1 MNEFQHNNKPQEQE
15 AVDLL
20 KSQNRRLAKQQI
32 IYAILFFAL
41 VAVLSYYVFTKVV
54 YATYDGYIT
63 LDDNKMRACDDLLLL
78 KINKN
83 VGDTVQEGDTL
94 YSYVLLSN
102 ILDQYDFNTLPTV
115 VRESHDMEL
124 QAKLAQQEIPVLR
137 TKLAELRK
145 QQKGEQKDIY
155 FGLTDNTRQNQ
166 LAAQIAETEE
176 ELRKQMNKVAIY
188 ASMKNNTWYYM
199 ANRNGN
205 GHDIGKI
212 PQQALDQFHNSGTIH
227 YCIAPKNAFVTD
239 INVTERAVVFKQEP
253 IMSIQHKDYESCH
266 LGVVAYV
273 PSDKVKYL
281 ESPADADVIINSDV
295 IVKAKLTMVGLRVEE
310 IPKYLQGNFT
320 HDANA
325 VVGYF
330 TFNPYQHV
338 PEWAMTNK
346 LPVRIRI
353 NKLKAMS
360 DPKPLPEYIIPDERG
375 NIHPPKSKAKNS
387 GKQTMPKARIN
398 GKQTKNKDNQ

>member
-15 AVDLL
+15 AADLL
-20 KSQNRRLAKQQI
+20 KSQNKRLAKQQI
-32 IYAILFFAL
+32 LYATFFFAL
-41 VAVLSYYVFTKVV
+41 VAVLAYYAITKTV

-63 LDDNKMRACDDLLLL
+63 LDDNKLRACDDLLIL
-78 KINKN
+78 KINKE
-83 VGDTVQEGDTL
+83 VGAPVKEGDTL
-94 YSYVLLSN
+94 YTYVLLSN
-102 ILDQYDFNTLPTV
+102 ILDQYDFNTLPSV
-115 VRESHDMEL
+115 VRETHDMEL
-124 QAKLAQQEIPVLR
+124 QAKLARQEIPVLR
-137 TKLAELRK
+137 TKLQELRK
-145 QQKGEQKDIY
+145 QQRGESSDIY
-155 FGLTDNTRQNQ
+155 YGLTDNTRQNQ
-166 LAAQIAETEE
+166 LASQIAETEE

-188 ASMKNNTWYYM
+188 ASMKNNTWSFM
-199 ANRNGN
+199 ANRNGH
-205 GHDIGKI
+205 GIGKI

-227 YCIAPKNAFVTD
+227 YCIAPKDAFVTD
-239 INVTERAVVFKQEP
+239 INVTERAVVFKQES
-253 IMSIQHKDYESCH
+253 IMSIQHKDYQSCH

-295 IVKAKLTMVGLRVEE
+295 VVKAKLTMVGLRVEE
-310 IPKYLQGNFT
+310 IPKHLQGNFT

-330 TFNPYQHV
+330 TFKPYQHV

-360 DPKPLPEYIIPDERG
+360 DPQPLPEYIIPDEKG
-375 NIHPPKSKAKNS
+375 NIHP
-387 GKQTMPKARIN
+387 TMPNVRIN

>member
-15 AVDLL
+15 AVALL
-20 KSQNRRLAKQQI
+20 KSQNKRLARQQT
-32 IYAILFFAL
+32 IYAVLFFA
-41 VAVLSYYVFTKVV
+41 VVVVLAYYVFNRTV

-63 LDDNKMRACDDLLLL
+63 LDDNKLRASDDLLILDIY
-78 KINKN
+78 KD
-83 VGDTVQEGDTL
+83 VGESVKEGDTL

-102 ILDQYDFNTLPTV
+102 ILGQYDFNTLPSV

-124 QAKLAQQEIPVLR
+124 QAKLAREEIPVLR

-188 ASMKNNTWYYM
+188 ASMKNSTWSFM
-199 ANRNGN
+199 ANRNG
-205 GHDIGKI
+205 HRIGRI
-212 PQQALDQFHNSGTIH
+212 PRQALDQFHNSGTVH
-227 YCIAPKNAFVTD
+227 YCTTPKDAFVTD
-239 INVTERAVVFKQEP
+239 INVTERAIVFKQEQ
-253 IMSIQHKDYESCH
+253 IMAIQHKDYEACH
-266 LGVVAYV
+266 LGVIAYV

-281 ESPADADVIINSDV
+281 ESPADADIIINSDV
-295 IVKAKLTMVGLRVEE
+295 VVKAKLTKVGLRVEE
-310 IPKYLQGNFT
+310 IPKYLQGNFS

-330 TFNPYQHV
+330 TFNPYQRV
-338 PEWAMTNK
+338 PEWAMTNN

-360 DPKPLPEYIIPDERG
+360 DPRPLPEYTIPDEEGHTR
-375 NIHPPKSKAKNS
+375 PTRPYVK
-387 GKQTMPKARIN
+387 RN
-398 GKQTKNKDNQ
+398 GKQTTNNDNKK

>member
-15 AVDLL
+15 AVALL
-20 KSQNRRLAKQQI
+20 KSQNKRLARQQTV
-32 IYAILFFAL
+32 YAVLFFI
-41 VAVLSYYVFTKVV
+41 VVVVLACYVFNRTV

-63 LDDNKMRACDDLLLL
+63 LDDNKLRACDDLLILEMY
-78 KINKN
+78 KD
-83 VGDTVQEGDTL
+83 VGESVKEGDTL

-102 ILDQYDFNTLPTV
+102 ILGQYDFNTLPSV
-115 VRESHDMEL
+115 VRETHDMEL
-124 QAKLAQQEIPVLR
+124 QAKLAREEIPVLR

-145 QQKGEQKDIY
+145 QQKGESTDIFY
-155 FGLTDNTRQNQ
+155 GLTDNTRRNQ

-188 ASMKNNTWYYM
+188 ANMKNSTWSFM
-199 ANRNGN
+199 ANRNGH
-205 GHDIGKI
+205 GLGKI
-212 PQQALDQFHNSGTIH
+212 PRKALNQFRNSGTVH
-227 YCIAPKNAFVTD
+227 YCTTPKDAFVTD
-239 INVTERAVVFKQEP
+239 INVTERAIVFKQEQ
-253 IMSIQHKDYESCH
+253 IMAIQHNDYEACH
-266 LGVVAYV
+266 LGVIAYV

-295 IVKAKLTMVGLRVEE
+295 IVKAKLTKVGLRVEE
-310 IPKYLQGNFT
+310 IPKYLQGNFA

-338 PEWAMTNK
+338 PEWAMTKN

-360 DPKPLPEYIIPDERG
+360 DPRPLPEYVIPDEKG
-375 NIHPPKSKAKNS
+375 NTRPVRPLY
-387 GKQTMPKARIN
+387 MDRVE
-398 GKQTKNKDNQ
+398 KQTKNKGNK